1 MAIFPEFWPW
11 VFRPSGHGKRGRYV
25 TLIRHHNKKKRR
37 CRPRA
42 FDRTIL
48 FSRRNNTNTNTN
60 TNTNERTHH
69 MTKLYAVLV
78 GSLLLA
84 GGSSAMARPDAD
96 DTLTQIHWLPNVAD
110 LKALLA
116 EATERTAKFELKAA
130 LEEAEAE
137 EVRAYAEHG
146 AKFEANLKAVLAELE
161 AKEAGDKAGVDAGV
175 SALFDAIRSPL
186 PMPFGRR
193 LQVDVGGALAGM
205 AADDATNLAQAGA
218 EQVAQEAVG
227 ATLSASGMSQQQP
240 IGQAADDVAKAGA
253 DAGVTAI
260 TDAIGGGDIGGDLAG
275 MAATDATNIVQAGAE
290 QVAQETVNAT
300 LSASGMSQQQAAADE
315 AAADNVAKVGVDAGV
330 SAITNAIG
338 GPFG

>member
-1 MAIFPEFWPW
+1 MCPSLAIFSAIWPW
-11 VFRPSGHGKRGRYV
+11 EIRDFTWAPAWEMEIKWRGAGRRDEKMEDIGRAGLPIGI
-25 TLIRHHNKKKRR
+25 TKRR
-37 CRPRA
+37 DAADPPRSETKKVTDKELTRNRPDPVRN
-42 FDRTIL
+42 TCTWMKTTSYGKTKQQL
-48 FSRRNNTNTNTN
+48 F
-60 TNTNERTHH
+60 E
-69 MTKLYAVLV
+69 
-78 GSLLLA
+78 GLLL
-84 GGSSAMARPDAD
+84 GLILLS
-96 DTLTQIHWLPNVAD
+96 TQAQ
-110 LKALLA
+110 A
-116 EATERTAKFELKAA
+116 ESIICCEAHNAQCLSCKEGKSIEVYCNKDPFVPGC
-130 LEEAEAE
+130 EE
-137 EVRAYAEHG
+137 Y
-146 AKFEANLKAVLAELE
+146 L
-161 AKEAGDKAGVDAGV
+161 
-175 SALFDAIRSPL
+175 SDAIRAPM